1 MEIEPEMGSIVAFAD
16 VVSTSRGGKEAA
28 QTTVTSLVSNCSG
41 TLQTG
46 TTCIARV

>member
-1 MEIEPEMGSIVAFAD
+1 MEIEPEMGSILAFAE
-16 VVSTSRGGKEAA
+16 VVSTGRMGNEAA